1 MVEYLYGENLKDGP
15 LNYLKV
21 NIMKQVLWIIIG
33 VWVTLSACGAN
44 GKGVDLVKSIT
55 TNLVVTD
62 STTKETRMKIKI
74 GTKTFT
80 AILENNPSAET
91 LSSLLPLT
99 IKMIELNGNE
109 KYADLPR
116 SLPGNSANP
125 GTIQSGDIML
135 YQGSTIVIF
144 YKKFLTSYSYT
155 KLGRVDNAE
164 GLAAA
169 LGSGDVTVS
178 FEQD

>member
-1 MVEYLYGENLKDGP
+1 MVEYLYGENLEDEP

-21 NIMKQVLWIIIG
+21 NIIKQVPLIIISI
-33 VWVTLSACGAN
+33 WVTLSACGSN
-44 GKGVDLVKSIT
+44 GKRVDPAKSLQSNI
-55 TNLVVTD
+55 VAAD
-62 STTKETRMKIKI
+62 STTKETRMKIRI
-74 GTKTFT
+74 GSKTFT
-80 AILENNPSAET
+80 ATLENNPSAET

-109 KYADLPR
+109 KFADLPR

-155 KLGRVDNAE
+155 KLGHVDNAV

-178 FEQD
+178 FEQ